1 MRTNKLTLAALFVA
15 LGTMTSHLVSIPIG
29 VARAF
34 PVQHTINVLSAILL
48 GPTYTVLNAFAISVL
63 RNILGVGSLL
73 AFPGSMIGALLA
85 GVFFTKTHNKI
96 YTLIGE
102 VIGTGIIGAIVV
114 YPVANFILG
123 QKVAALF
130 FVVPFLV
137 SAVVGGLAGYL
148 FIKGLERK
156 LDFK

>member
-1 MRTNKLTLAALFVA
+1 
-15 LGTMTSHLVSIPIG
+15 MTSHLVSIPIG